1 MLDGWKAMGCGRLWG
16 RIKQGIKGK
25 VSAMGDVAGVVLA
38 GGLSRRLGRDK
49 AVERISGEPMIV
61 RCVRRLAPLVSEIV
75 VVVNTAE
82 RGERLPLP
90 PGVRVAVDMYPDSG
104 SLGGIFTGISA
115 IGREWGV
122 VVACDMPFVNVDL
135 VGHMLGLRDGQDLV
149 APMIGGRAEPTH
161 ALYSKACL
169 PHMERWLQAGD
180 LKITRFYDDV
190 RVRYVGDDEVD
201 RFDPERLSFFN
212 INTAADLSRAVA
224 IAAQEDSG

>member
-1 MLDGWKAMGCGRLWG
+1 M
-16 RIKQGIKGK
+16 
-25 VSAMGDVAGVVLA
+25 DVAGVILA

-49 AVERISGEPMIV
+49 AIERIAGDEPLIA
-61 RCVRRLAPLVSEIV
+61 RCVRRLAPLVGEIV

-82 RGERLPLP
+82 RGEMLPLP
-90 PGVRVAVDMYPDSG
+90 PEVKVAVDVYPDSG

-122 VVACDMPFVNVDL
+122 VVACDMPFVNADL
-135 VGHMLGLRDGQDLV
+135 VGHMVGLRAGQDAV

-169 PHMERWLQAGD
+169 PHMERRLQAGD
-180 LKITRFYDDV
+180 LKITRFYDDI
-190 RVRYVGDDEVD
+190 RVRYVEEDEVD
-201 RFDPERLSFFN
+201 RFDPERMSFFN

-224 IAAQEDSG
+224 IAAEREG

>member
-1 MLDGWKAMGCGRLWG
+1 MGCGRVWG
-16 RIKQGIKGK
+16 RVIQGIEGK
-25 VSAMGDVAGVVLA
+25 VSAMDGVAGVVLA

-49 AVERISGEPMIV
+49 AVERLAGEPLIA

-90 PGVRVAVDMYPDSG
+90 PGGRIAVDMYPDSG

-122 VVACDMPFVNVDL
+122 VVACDMPFVSAEL
-135 VGHMLGLRDGQDLV
+135 MGHMLGLREGQDLV
-149 APMIGGRAEPTH
+149 APMLEGRPEPTH

-169 PHMERWLQAGD
+169 PHMERRLQAGD

-190 RVRYVGDDEVD
+190 RARYVGDDEVD

-224 IAAQEDSG
+224 IAAEREQG

>member
-1 MLDGWKAMGCGRLWG
+1 MD
-16 RIKQGIKGK
+16 
-25 VSAMGDVAGVVLA
+25 DVAGVVLA

-49 AVERISGEPMIV
+49 VVELIAGEMMIV
-61 RCVRRLAPLVSEIV
+61 RCIRRLAPLVDEVV

-122 VVACDMPFVNVDL
+122 VVACDMPFVNADL
-135 VGHMLGLRDGQDLV
+135 VGYMLGLRAGQDLV
-149 APMIGGRAEPTH
+149 APMLEGRAEPTH

-169 PHMERWLQAGD
+169 PHMEPRLQAGD

-190 RVRYVGDDEVD
+190 RVRYVGDGEVD

-212 INTAADLSRAVA
+212 INTASDLSKAIE
-224 IAAQEDSG
+224 IAAEREEG